1 MPKPRPEI
9 LIQIV
14 TWNSRPYLKTCLDSV
29 INSNYKDWS
38 LLIID
43 NGSRDGTVEFIR
55 TDYPNISLLENRQ
68 NLGFARA
75 HNQGI
80 QISDSEYVLVLNPD
94 VILTTDFLEKIVNG
108 LTERPDFGSAIGKI
122 LKFNFHDD
130 DLREPVLTKTIDSTG
145 LVIQRNR
152 RFTNRGE
159 GESDAGQYDKVHDVF
174 GPSGAV
180 ALYRRSAMADVRLK
194 DEYFDEDFFA
204 YKEDIDLAWRLQK
217 AGWRSVYLPSAV
229 AYHHREAKQ
238 AENITAL
245 KRERRNRSR
254 FINSYSYKNHLLT
267 LIKNEK
273 LSDFLK
279 DAPWI
284 LFFELRKLI
293 FIIVYEPKTLTATW
307 KFCRQMPSALR
318 KRRLIKGRQS
328 GRDLDIRPWFM
339 RN

>member
-1 MPKPRPEI
+1 MSSKKMSRQRPEI

-108 LTERPDFGSAIGKI
+108 PTERPDFGSAIGKI

-152 RFTNRGE
+152 RFTNR
-159 GESDAGQYDKVHDVF
+159 
-174 GPSGAV
+174 
-180 ALYRRSAMADVRLK
+180 
-194 DEYFDEDFFA
+194 
-204 YKEDIDLAWRLQK
+204 
-217 AGWRSVYLPSAV
+217 
-229 AYHHREAKQ
+229 
-238 AENITAL
+238 
-245 KRERRNRSR
+245 
-254 FINSYSYKNHLLT
+254 
-267 LIKNEK
+267 
-273 LSDFLK
+273 
-279 DAPWI
+279 
-284 LFFELRKLI
+284 
-293 FIIVYEPKTLTATW
+293 
-307 KFCRQMPSALR
+307 
-318 KRRLIKGRQS
+318 
-328 GRDLDIRPWFM
+328 
-339 RN
+339 